1 LQTDVLED
9 MTKMIG
15 VVAAMRTRLLRLYY
29 FNVSTV
35 SRINFG
41 GRFRP
46 VIKCMCVATCID
58 YVQTLLKP
66 IAQSTNVL
74 LSMQLDRSH
83 AIFQSEVAFPQGA
96 VNNMVL

>member
-1 LQTDVLED
+1 LQIDVLED

-15 VVAAMRTRLLRLYY
+15 GVVAMRTRLLRLYY

-41 GRFRP
+41 SCFRP
-46 VIKCMCVATCID
+46 MINCMFVATGID
-58 YVQTLLKP
+58 YVQTLHRP
-66 IAQSTNVL
+66 IVQSTNVS
-74 LSMQLDRSH
+74 LSMQLDRGH
-83 AIFQSEVAFPQGA
+83 AIFQSEVAFTEGA

>member
-1 LQTDVLED
+1 

-15 VVAAMRTRLLRLYY
+15 VVAATRTRLLTLYY

-41 GRFRP
+41 GCFRP
-46 VIKCMCVATCID
+46 VIDSMCVATAID
-58 YVQTLLKP
+58 YERTVHQP